1 MGAGGAD
8 TNIQSLI
15 VCSCP
20 EGKTKYVQKVLK
32 TYTFVQNNCA
42 KDGVIASREGPPYP
56 TLALSW
62 KVSLLLKTGSSC
74 WRSSKCYRTQVGVP
88 DAQ

>member
-1 MGAGGAD
+1 MGAGGVD
-8 TNIQSLI
+8 TSIQSLI
-15 VCSCP
+15 VRSFP
-20 EGKTKYVQKVLK
+20 EGKTKYVQTVLK

-42 KDGVIASREGPPYP
+42 KDGAVASREEPPYP

-62 KVSLLLKTGSSC
+62 KVSLLSKTGSSC
-74 WRSSKCYRTQVGVP
+74 WRSSKCYPTQVGVP